1 MQKNKLKSLIHF
13 HFIVFIFGFTA
24 ILGSLIS
31 IESLA
36 LVWYRRLIAF
46 IFLILIAVIFKIN
59 IKVSNKLLIKLLFCG
74 VLISLHWITFFK
86 AIKVSNVSITLSVLS
101 LGAFLTSFLEPLFY
115 KRKIIPYE
123 VFLGVFV
130 VFGTSLIFKSQYYY
144 IEGIFYALISVF
156 LSVIF
161 GLINGKL
168 IKQTSPLVISIY
180 ELLGGVILTTLIL
193 IFIGDFNFDFF
204 NLFIMTE
211 QQDQINIELDEQT
224 AEGIY
229 SNLAIINHSS
239 SEFVLDFVSIMP
251 GIPKAKVKS
260 RIVLTPQHAKRLLK
274 AIGENIHRFEAI
286 ISGNRTRISEEEITV
301 DQVAAKLMANL
312 YLELEDHGF
321 EGHETSIFLIRIL
334 FLLFG
339 DDTGMWAKNTF
350 LKLVMGTKEDG
361 SDVGSKLDTLFEVL
375 NTPEDKRPKAL
386 GEEFKPFPYVNGGIF
401 AEKISVIDF
410 NKKMRVALVD
420 VANYDW
426 TTINPTIFGSLF
438 QLIKSKED
446 RRELGE
452 HYTTEENINKIA
464 IRFTHFLPI
473 SAGNSHY
480 FFIHF
485 SLR

>member
-36 LVWYRRLIAF
+36 LVWYRMLIAF

-193 IFIGDFNFDFF
+193 IFIGDFSIDFF
-204 NLFIMTE
+204 NISKVDWFWLLLLGSVCTAYAFVISVKVLKHLTPYSLMIS
-211 QQDQINIELDEQT
+211 INMEPVY
-224 AEGIY
+224 GII
-229 SNLAIINHSS
+229 LAIIILNENTVLST
-239 SEFVLDFVSIMP
+239 EFY
-251 GIPKAKVKS
+251 
-260 RIVLTPQHAKRLLK
+260 
-274 AIGENIHRFEAI
+274 IGF
-286 ISGNRTRISEEEITV
+286 T
-301 DQVAAKLMANL
+301 L
-312 YLELEDHGF
+312 
-321 EGHETSIFLIRIL
+321 IF
-334 FLLFG
+334 
-339 DDTGMWAKNTF
+339 
-350 LKLVMGTKEDG
+350 
-361 SDVGSKLDTLFEVL
+361 
-375 NTPEDKRPKAL
+375 
-386 GEEFKPFPYVNGGIF
+386 
-401 AEKISVIDF
+401 ISVILNGIIKLRK
-410 NKKMRVALVD
+410 NK
-420 VANYDW
+420 
-426 TTINPTIFGSLF
+426 SL
-438 QLIKSKED
+438 
-446 RRELGE
+446 
-452 HYTTEENINKIA
+452 
-464 IRFTHFLPI
+464 
-473 SAGNSHY
+473 
-480 FFIHF
+480 
-485 SLR
+485 

>member
-36 LVWYRRLIAF
+36 LVWYRMLIAF

-193 IFIGDFNFDFF
+193 IFIGDFSIDFF
-204 NLFIMTE
+204 NISKVDWFWLLLLGSVCTAYAFVISVKVLKHLTPYSLMIS
-211 QQDQINIELDEQT
+211 INMEPVY
-224 AEGIY
+224 GII
-229 SNLAIINHSS
+229 LAIIILNEN
-239 SEFVLDFVSIMP
+239 SELSTEFY
-251 GIPKAKVKS
+251 
-260 RIVLTPQHAKRLLK
+260 
-274 AIGENIHRFEAI
+274 IGFI
-286 ISGNRTRISEEEITV
+286 
-301 DQVAAKLMANL
+301 L
-312 YLELEDHGF
+312 
-321 EGHETSIFLIRIL
+321 IFI
-334 FLLFG
+334 G
-339 DDTGMWAKNTF
+339 
-350 LKLVMGTKEDG
+350 
-361 SDVGSKLDTLFEVL
+361 
-375 NTPEDKRPKAL
+375 
-386 GEEFKPFPYVNGGIF
+386 Y
-401 AEKISVIDF
+401 
-410 NKKMRVALVD
+410 
-420 VANYDW
+420 
-426 TTINPTIFGSLF
+426 
-438 QLIKSKED
+438 
-446 RRELGE
+446 
-452 HYTTEENINKIA
+452 
-464 IRFTHFLPI
+464 
-473 SAGNSHY
+473 
-480 FFIHF
+480 
-485 SLR
+485 

>member
-36 LVWYRRLIAF
+36 LVWYRMLIAF

-193 IFIGDFNFDFF
+193 IFIGDFSIDFF
-204 NLFIMTE
+204 NISKVDWFWLLLLGSVCTAYAFVISVKVLKHLTPYSLMIS
-211 QQDQINIELDEQT
+211 INMEPVY
-224 AEGIY
+224 GII
-229 SNLAIINHSS
+229 LAIIILNENTVLST
-239 SEFVLDFVSIMP
+239 EFYV
-251 GIPKAKVKS
+251 
-260 RIVLTPQHAKRLLK
+260 
-274 AIGENIHRFEAI
+274 
-286 ISGNRTRISEEEITV
+286 
-301 DQVAAKLMANL
+301 
-312 YLELEDHGF
+312 GF
-321 EGHETSIFLIRIL
+321 ILIF
-334 FLLFG
+334 
-339 DDTGMWAKNTF
+339 
-350 LKLVMGTKEDG
+350 
-361 SDVGSKLDTLFEVL
+361 
-375 NTPEDKRPKAL
+375 
-386 GEEFKPFPYVNGGIF
+386 
-401 AEKISVIDF
+401 ISVILNGIIKLRK
-410 NKKMRVALVD
+410 NK
-420 VANYDW
+420 
-426 TTINPTIFGSLF
+426 SL
-438 QLIKSKED
+438 
-446 RRELGE
+446 
-452 HYTTEENINKIA
+452 
-464 IRFTHFLPI
+464 
-473 SAGNSHY
+473 
-480 FFIHF
+480 
-485 SLR
+485 

>member
-36 LVWYRRLIAF
+36 LVWYRMLIAF

-193 IFIGDFNFDFF
+193 IFIGDFSIDFF
-204 NLFIMTE
+204 NISKVDWFWLLLLGSVCTAYAFVISVKVLKHLTPYSLMIS
-211 QQDQINIELDEQT
+211 INMEPVY
-224 AEGIY
+224 GII
-229 SNLAIINHSS
+229 LAIIILNENTVLST
-239 SEFVLDFVSIMP
+239 EFY
-251 GIPKAKVKS
+251 
-260 RIVLTPQHAKRLLK
+260 
-274 AIGENIHRFEAI
+274 IGFI
-286 ISGNRTRISEEEITV
+286 
-301 DQVAAKLMANL
+301 L
-312 YLELEDHGF
+312 
-321 EGHETSIFLIRIL
+321 IF
-334 FLLFG
+334 
-339 DDTGMWAKNTF
+339 
-350 LKLVMGTKEDG
+350 
-361 SDVGSKLDTLFEVL
+361 
-375 NTPEDKRPKAL
+375 
-386 GEEFKPFPYVNGGIF
+386 
-401 AEKISVIDF
+401 ISVILNGIIKLSK
-410 NKKMRVALVD
+410 NK
-420 VANYDW
+420 
-426 TTINPTIFGSLF
+426 
-438 QLIKSKED
+438 
-446 RRELGE
+446 
-452 HYTTEENINKIA
+452 
-464 IRFTHFLPI
+464 
-473 SAGNSHY
+473 SH
-480 FFIHF
+480 
-485 SLR
+485 

>member
-36 LVWYRRLIAF
+36 LVWYRMLIAF

-123 VFLGVFV
+123 VFLGIFV

-193 IFIGDFNFDFF
+193 IFIGDFSIDFF
-204 NLFIMTE
+204 NISKVDWFWLLLLGSVCTAYAFVISVKVLKHLTPYSLMIS
-211 QQDQINIELDEQT
+211 INMEPVY
-224 AEGIY
+224 GII
-229 SNLAIINHSS
+229 LAIIILNENTVLST
-239 SEFVLDFVSIMP
+239 EFY
-251 GIPKAKVKS
+251 
-260 RIVLTPQHAKRLLK
+260 
-274 AIGENIHRFEAI
+274 IGFI
-286 ISGNRTRISEEEITV
+286 
-301 DQVAAKLMANL
+301 L
-312 YLELEDHGF
+312 
-321 EGHETSIFLIRIL
+321 IF
-334 FLLFG
+334 
-339 DDTGMWAKNTF
+339 
-350 LKLVMGTKEDG
+350 
-361 SDVGSKLDTLFEVL
+361 
-375 NTPEDKRPKAL
+375 
-386 GEEFKPFPYVNGGIF
+386 
-401 AEKISVIDF
+401 ISVILNGIIKLRK
-410 NKKMRVALVD
+410 NK
-420 VANYDW
+420 
-426 TTINPTIFGSLF
+426 SL
-438 QLIKSKED
+438 
-446 RRELGE
+446 
-452 HYTTEENINKIA
+452 
-464 IRFTHFLPI
+464 
-473 SAGNSHY
+473 
-480 FFIHF
+480 
-485 SLR
+485 

>member
-36 LVWYRRLIAF
+36 LVWYRMLIAF

-193 IFIGDFNFDFF
+193 IFIGDFSIDFF
-204 NLFIMTE
+204 NISKVDWFWLLLLGSVCTAYAFVISVKVLKHLTPYSLMIS
-211 QQDQINIELDEQT
+211 INMEPVY
-224 AEGIY
+224 GII
-229 SNLAIINHSS
+229 LAIIILNENTVLST
-239 SEFVLDFVSIMP
+239 EFY
-251 GIPKAKVKS
+251 
-260 RIVLTPQHAKRLLK
+260 
-274 AIGENIHRFEAI
+274 IGFI
-286 ISGNRTRISEEEITV
+286 
-301 DQVAAKLMANL
+301 L
-312 YLELEDHGF
+312 
-321 EGHETSIFLIRIL
+321 IF
-334 FLLFG
+334 
-339 DDTGMWAKNTF
+339 
-350 LKLVMGTKEDG
+350 
-361 SDVGSKLDTLFEVL
+361 
-375 NTPEDKRPKAL
+375 
-386 GEEFKPFPYVNGGIF
+386 
-401 AEKISVIDF
+401 ISVILNGIIKLRK
-410 NKKMRVALVD
+410 NK
-420 VANYDW
+420 
-426 TTINPTIFGSLF
+426 SL
-438 QLIKSKED
+438 
-446 RRELGE
+446 
-452 HYTTEENINKIA
+452 
-464 IRFTHFLPI
+464 
-473 SAGNSHY
+473 
-480 FFIHF
+480 
-485 SLR
+485 

>member
-36 LVWYRRLIAF
+36 LVWYRMLIAF

-168 IKQTSPLVISIY
+168 IKQASPLVISIY

-193 IFIGDFNFDFF
+193 IFIGDFSFDFF
-204 NLFIMTE
+204 NISKVDWFWLLLLGSVCTAYAFVISVKVLKHLTPYSLMIS
-211 QQDQINIELDEQT
+211 INMEPVY
-224 AEGIY
+224 GII
-229 SNLAIINHSS
+229 LAIIILNENTVLST
-239 SEFVLDFVSIMP
+239 EFY
-251 GIPKAKVKS
+251 
-260 RIVLTPQHAKRLLK
+260 
-274 AIGENIHRFEAI
+274 IGFI
-286 ISGNRTRISEEEITV
+286 
-301 DQVAAKLMANL
+301 L
-312 YLELEDHGF
+312 
-321 EGHETSIFLIRIL
+321 IF
-334 FLLFG
+334 
-339 DDTGMWAKNTF
+339 
-350 LKLVMGTKEDG
+350 
-361 SDVGSKLDTLFEVL
+361 
-375 NTPEDKRPKAL
+375 
-386 GEEFKPFPYVNGGIF
+386 
-401 AEKISVIDF
+401 ISVILNGIIKLRK
-410 NKKMRVALVD
+410 NK
-420 VANYDW
+420 
-426 TTINPTIFGSLF
+426 SL
-438 QLIKSKED
+438 
-446 RRELGE
+446 
-452 HYTTEENINKIA
+452 
-464 IRFTHFLPI
+464 
-473 SAGNSHY
+473 
-480 FFIHF
+480 
-485 SLR
+485 

>member
-36 LVWYRRLIAF
+36 LVWYRMLIAF

-193 IFIGDFNFDFF
+193 IFIGDFSIDFF
-204 NLFIMTE
+204 NISKVDWFWLLLLGSVCTSYAFVISVKVLKHLTPYSLMIS
-211 QQDQINIELDEQT
+211 INMEPVY
-224 AEGIY
+224 GII
-229 SNLAIINHSS
+229 LAIIILNENTVLST
-239 SEFVLDFVSIMP
+239 EFY
-251 GIPKAKVKS
+251 
-260 RIVLTPQHAKRLLK
+260 
-274 AIGENIHRFEAI
+274 IGFI
-286 ISGNRTRISEEEITV
+286 
-301 DQVAAKLMANL
+301 L
-312 YLELEDHGF
+312 
-321 EGHETSIFLIRIL
+321 IF
-334 FLLFG
+334 
-339 DDTGMWAKNTF
+339 
-350 LKLVMGTKEDG
+350 
-361 SDVGSKLDTLFEVL
+361 
-375 NTPEDKRPKAL
+375 
-386 GEEFKPFPYVNGGIF
+386 
-401 AEKISVIDF
+401 ISVILNGIIKLRK
-410 NKKMRVALVD
+410 NK
-420 VANYDW
+420 
-426 TTINPTIFGSLF
+426 SL
-438 QLIKSKED
+438 
-446 RRELGE
+446 
-452 HYTTEENINKIA
+452 
-464 IRFTHFLPI
+464 
-473 SAGNSHY
+473 
-480 FFIHF
+480 
-485 SLR
+485 